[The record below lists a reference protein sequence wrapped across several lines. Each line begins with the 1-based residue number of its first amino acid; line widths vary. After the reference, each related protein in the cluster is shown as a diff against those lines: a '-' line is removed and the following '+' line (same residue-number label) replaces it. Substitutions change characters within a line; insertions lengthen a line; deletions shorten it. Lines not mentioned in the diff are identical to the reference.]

1 MKHIAK
7 TKKTQIYVRSL
18 LAIAV
23 SMSLFCTACAARPQ
37 PRAEGE
43 SAEAQ
48 DELSESALS
57 PESAASPLVSPEPS
71 DGKEPESEA
80 MEKGAETSVSLS
92 IEEYSAVNSP
102 TQVAEGAVMVWT
114 GSAED
119 NIDCQDIS
127 ELRHVNPRGLENTI
141 VLKEDG
147 TYRACGM
154 GLGTEKTLKYYW
166 GLYDYS
172 AVCTSEFVQVDGEQ
186 VFSPDFAWG
195 QSFVDSED
203 GG

>member
-1 MKHIAK
+1 M
-7 TKKTQIYVRSL
+7 
-18 LAIAV
+18 
-23 SMSLFCTACAARPQ
+23 
-37 PRAEGE
+37 
-43 SAEAQ
+43 
-48 DELSESALS
+48 
-57 PESAASPLVSPEPS
+57 
-71 DGKEPESEA
+71 
-80 MEKGAETSVSLS
+80 
-92 IEEYSAVNSP
+92 
-102 TQVAEGAVMVWT
+102 
-114 GSAED
+114 
-119 NIDCQDIS
+119 
-127 ELRHVNPRGLENTI
+127 
-141 VLKEDG
+141 LKEDG

>member
-1 MKHIAK
+1 MKHIGK

-71 DGKEPESEA
+71 
-80 MEKGAETSVSLS
+80 EK
-92 IEEYSAVNSP
+92 YSAVNSP
-102 TQVAEGAVMVWT
+102 TQVAEGAVMVRS

-127 ELRHVNPRGLENTI
+127 ELGHVNPQGLENTI

-172 AVCTSEFVQVDGEQ
+172 AVYTSEFVQVDGEQ

>member
-18 LAIAV
+18 LVIAV

-71 DGKEPESEA
+71 DGKEPEREA
-80 MEKGAETSVSLS
+80 MEKGAKTSVSLS
-92 IEEYSAVNSP
+92 IEKYSAVNSP
-102 TQVAEGAVMVWT
+102 TQVAEGAVMVRS

-119 NIDCQDIS
+119 NIDCQDIGTKTCKS
-127 ELRHVNPRGLENTI
+127 SGFGEYHCAERGRHLPGLRYGAGNGENFEI
-141 VLKEDG
+141 L
-147 TYRACGM
+147 
-154 GLGTEKTLKYYW
+154 LG
-166 GLYDYS
+166 
-172 AVCTSEFVQVDGEQ
+172 AV
-186 VFSPDFAWG
+186 
-195 QSFVDSED
+195 
-203 GG
+203 